1 MLRQRTKLWGDP
13 VHLKLERRTH
23 YSKAMLLSTPLVAV
37 ALAVI
42 ASSLLLVLLDK
53 PILLTFHSFFIAPF
67 ENFYSLTEV
76 FLKFG
81 PLLLIA
87 QALAIGFRA
96 KVWNIGAEG
105 QMVIGAIAATSV
117 PVYFVDS
124 TSGLL
129 LPAMI
134 LLGALGG
141 MAWASIAAFLRTRFN
156 ANEILVTL
164 MLTSIALQLLYYL
177 LLGPWKDPM
186 GFNFPQTVMFQDEAL
201 FPPLFEG
208 VRLNTSIVIPI
219 VFTLL
224 VWLFMEKH
232 FGGFKLVVG
241 GLAPGAAGYA
251 GFSAKKAVWIS
262 LLLAGF
268 AAGIAGM
275 SEVAGPIGQLQRSVT
290 SGYGYS
296 AIIVAYLGGLNPIG
310 IVFAAFFLAVIH
322 IGGDVALVSANL
334 PISAVHVFQGLLLI
348 FYLAAYA
355 FVNYRL
361 RVVHPVV
368 HTTSDL
374 ST

>member
-1 MLRQRTKLWGDP
+1 MLFASPLIAVT
-13 VHLKLERRTH
+13 
-23 YSKAMLLSTPLVAV
+23 LSIIT
-37 ALAVI
+37 
-42 ASSLLLVLLDK
+42 SSVLLFVLNK
-53 PILLTFHSFFIAPF
+53 PVGLTLHSFFIAPF
-67 ENFYSLTEV
+67 ENFYSITEI

-87 QALAIGFRA
+87 QALAVGFRA

-105 QMVIGAIAATSV
+105 QMILGAISAAAV

-124 TSGLL
+124 TSPLL

-134 LLGALGG
+134 ALGALGG
-141 MAWASIAAFLRTRFN
+141 MAWAAIAAFLKTQFN

-164 MLTSIALQLLYYL
+164 MLTSIALQLLYFL

-201 FPPLFEG
+201 FPPLFPS

-219 VFTLL
+219 VFTIAI
-224 VWLFMEKH
+224 WLYMEKH

-241 GLAPGAAGYA
+241 GVAPSAATYA
-251 GFSAKKAVWIS
+251 GFSSKKAVWTS

-268 AAGIAGM
+268 AAGLAGM
-275 SEVAGPIGQLQRSVT
+275 SEVAGPIGQLQRSIT

-296 AIIVAYLGGLNPIG
+296 AIIVAYLGALNPLG
-310 IVFAAFFLAVIH
+310 IVFAAFFLAVLQ

-334 PISAVHVFQGLLLI
+334 PISAVHVFQGLLLL
-348 FYLAAYA
+348 FYLSVYTL
-355 FVNYRL
+355 VNYRFKTPGT
-361 RVVHPVV
+361 VSKTISGSISGP
-368 HTTSDL
+368 SN
-374 ST
+374 

>member
-1 MLRQRTKLWGDP
+1 MQF
-13 VHLKLERRTH
+13 KLERRIQH
-23 YSKAMLLSTPLVAV
+23 SKMMLIATPLIAI
-37 ALAVI
+37 ALSVVV
-42 ASSLLLVLLDK
+42 SSILLLILNKPVLLT
-53 PILLTFHSFFIAPF
+53 LHSFFIAPF
-67 ENFYSLTEV
+67 ENFYSITEI

-105 QMVIGAIAATSV
+105 QMIMGAIAASAI

-124 TSGLL
+124 TSKLL

-134 LLGALGG
+134 VLGAVGG

-164 MLTSIALQLLYYL
+164 MLTSIALQILYYL

-201 FPPLFEG
+201 FPALFSG
-208 VRLNTSIVIPI
+208 VRLNASIALPI
-219 VFTLL
+219 IFTII

-241 GLAPGAAGYA
+241 GLAPNAATYA
-251 GFSAKKAVWIS
+251 GFSSNKAVWSS

-296 AIIVAYLGGLNPIG
+296 AIIVAYLGALHPVR
-310 IVFAAFFLAVIH
+310 IVFAAFFLAVLH

-334 PISAVHVFQGLLLI
+334 PISAVHVFQGLLLV
-348 FYLAAYA
+348 FYLSTYT
-355 FVNYRL
+355 FVNYKFRL
-361 RVVHPVV
+361 VHSHSQP
-368 HTTSDL
+368 TPKPIP
-374 ST
+374 

>member
-1 MLRQRTKLWGDP
+1 MQF
-13 VHLKLERRTH
+13 KLERRVE
-23 YSKAMLLSTPLVAV
+23 YSKKMLIATPIIAIVLSILV
-37 ALAVI
+37 
-42 ASSLLLVLLDK
+42 SSVLLAILNK
-53 PILLTFHSFFIAPF
+53 PILLTMHSFFIAPF
-67 ENFYSLTEV
+67 DNFYSITEI

-87 QALAIGFRA
+87 QALAVGFRA

-105 QMVIGAIAATSV
+105 QMIMGAIAASAV

-124 TSGLL
+124 TSNWL

-134 LLGALGG
+134 VLGALGG
-141 MAWASIAAFLRTRFN
+141 IAWASIAAILKTRYN

-164 MLTSIALQLLYYL
+164 MLSSIALQILYYL

-201 FPPLFEG
+201 FPPMFSG
-208 VRLNTSIVIPI
+208 VRLNVSIFIPI
-219 VFTLL
+219 AFTIGI
-224 VWLFMEKH
+224 WLFMEKH

-241 GLAPGAAGYA
+241 GLAPNAATYA
-251 GFSAKKAVWIS
+251 GFSAKKAVWSS

-296 AIIVAYLGGLNPIG
+296 AIIVAYLGALNPIG
-310 IVFAAFFLAVIH
+310 IVFAAFFLSVLQ
-322 IGGDVALVSANL
+322 IGGDVALVSADL

-348 FYLAAYA
+348 FYLSAYA
-355 FVNYRL
+355 FVNYRFHIVRPTL
-361 RVVHPVV
+361 QPKANL
-368 HTTSDL
+368 TS
-374 ST
+374 

>member
-1 MLRQRTKLWGDP
+1 MHIR
-13 VHLKLERRTH
+13 LEKRTH
-23 YSKAMLLSTPLVAV
+23 HSRVMLLATPIIAI
-37 ALAVI
+37 ALAIVFC
-42 ASSLLLVLLDK
+42 SVLLALLNK

-67 ENFYSLTEV
+67 ENFYSITEV

-105 QMVIGAIAATSV
+105 QMVMGAIGASIV

-124 TSGLL
+124 TSAFL

-134 LLGALGG
+134 VLGALGG
-141 MAWASIAAFLRTRFN
+141 MFWAAIAAFLRTRFN

-201 FPPLFEG
+201 FPPLFES
-208 VRLNTSIVIPI
+208 VRLNTSIVFP
-219 VFTLL
+219 VLFTIG

-241 GLAPGAAGYA
+241 GLAPAAAGYA
-251 GFSAKKAVWIS
+251 GFSSKKAVWIS

-296 AIIVAYLGGLNPIG
+296 AIIVAYLGALNPIG
-310 IVFAAFFLAVIH
+310 IIFAAFFLAVLH
-322 IGGDVALVSANL
+322 IGGDVALVTANL

-355 FVNYRL
+355 FVNYRFK
-361 RVVHPVV
+361 VVRAVTNSSIRPASEE
-368 HTTSDL
+368 TP
-374 ST
+374 

>member
-1 MLRQRTKLWGDP
+1 MQFKLD
-13 VHLKLERRTH
+13 RRVH
-23 YSKAMLLSTPLVAV
+23 YSKAMLIATPIMAVGLSMLVCT
-37 ALAVI
+37 L
-42 ASSLLLVLLDK
+42 LLLVLNK
-53 PILLTFHSFFIAPF
+53 PVLLTFHSFFIAPF
-67 ENFYSLTEV
+67 ENFYSITEI

-87 QALAIGFRA
+87 QALAVGFRA

-105 QMVIGAIAATSV
+105 QMIIGAIAASSV

-124 TSGLL
+124 TSAWL

-134 LLGALGG
+134 VLGALGG
-141 MAWASIAAFLRTRFN
+141 MAWAAIAAFLKTQFN

-164 MLTSIALQLLYYL
+164 MLSSIALQILYYL

-201 FPPLFEG
+201 FPYLFDG
-208 VRLNTSIVIPI
+208 ARINTSIAIPI
-219 VFTLL
+219 IFTIGI
-224 VWLFMEKH
+224 WLFMEKH
-232 FGGFKLVVG
+232 FGGFRLIVG
-241 GLAPGAAGYA
+241 GLAPSAATYA
-251 GFSAKKAVWIS
+251 GFSSKKAVWSS

-275 SEVAGPIGQLQRSVT
+275 SEIAGPIGQLQRSVT

-296 AIIVAYLGGLNPIG
+296 AIIVAYLGALNPIG
-310 IVFAAFFLAVIH
+310 IIFAAFFLAVLQ
-322 IGGDVALVSANL
+322 IGGDVALVSADL

-348 FYLAAYA
+348 FYLATYT

-361 RVVHPVV
+361 RVVRPI
-368 HTTSDL
+368 TQATPKLTS
-374 ST
+374 

>member
-1 MLRQRTKLWGDP
+1 MLF
-13 VHLKLERRTH
+13 KLERRTRA
-23 YSKAMLLSTPLVAV
+23 SRAMLLLTPLIAV
-37 ALAVI
+37 ALSVV
-42 ASSLLLVLLDK
+42 ASSLLLFILKK
-53 PILLTFHSFFIAPF
+53 PVGLTLHSFFIAPF
-67 ENFYSLTEV
+67 ANFYSITEV

-87 QALAIGFRA
+87 QALAVGFRA

-105 QMVIGAIAATSV
+105 QMIIGAIAAASV

-124 TSGLL
+124 TSGWM

-134 LLGALGG
+134 VLGALGG
-141 MAWASIAAFLRTRFN
+141 MAWAAIAAFLKTRFN

-186 GFNFPQTVMFQDEAL
+186 GFNFPQTVMFQNEAL
-201 FPPLFEG
+201 FSPLFPG
-208 VRLNTSIVIPI
+208 VRLNTSIFIPI
-219 VFTLL
+219 AFTIAI
-224 VWLFMEKH
+224 WLFMERH

-241 GLAPGAAGYA
+241 GLAPHAANYA
-251 GFSAKKAVWIS
+251 GFSSKKAVWVS

-268 AAGIAGM
+268 AAGLAGM

-296 AIIVAYLGGLNPIG
+296 AIIVAYLGALNPIG
-310 IVFAAFFLAVIH
+310 IIFAAFFLAVLQ

-348 FYLAAYA
+348 FYLAVYTL
-355 FVNYRL
+355 VNYQIRPL
-361 RVVHPVV
+361 RGAAQQ
-368 HTTSDL
+368 

>member
-1 MLRQRTKLWGDP
+1 MPLR
-13 VHLKLERRTH
+13 LERRLH
-23 YSKAMLLSTPLVAV
+23 SSKLMLLATPLIAV
-37 ALAVI
+37 VLSVVTF
-42 ASSLLLVLLDK
+42 SLLLAILDK
-53 PILLTFHSFFIAPF
+53 PVLLTFHSFFIAPF

-76 FLKFG
+76 LLKFG

-87 QALAIGFRA
+87 QALAVGFRA

-105 QMVIGAIAATSV
+105 QMVVGAIAATAV

-124 TSGLL
+124 TSALL

-134 LLGALGG
+134 VLGALGG
-141 MAWASIAAFLRTRFN
+141 MAWASIAAFLRTQFN

-164 MLTSIALQLLYYL
+164 MLTSIALQLLYFL

-201 FPPLFEG
+201 FPPLFDG
-208 VRLNTSIVIPI
+208 VRLNMSIIFPI
-219 VFTLL
+219 LFTLL
-224 VWLFMEKH
+224 AWLFMEKH

-241 GLAPGAAGYA
+241 GLAPEAAGYA
-251 GFSAKKAVWIS
+251 GFSSKKAVWGS

-296 AIIVAYLGGLNPIG
+296 AIIVAYLGALNPIG
-310 IVFAAFFLAVIH
+310 IVFAAFFLAVLH
-322 IGGDVALVSANL
+322 IGGDVALVSADL

-355 FVNYRL
+355 FVNYR
-361 RVVHPVV
+361 P
-368 HTTSDL
+368 
-374 ST
+374 

>member
-1 MLRQRTKLWGDP
+1 MQF
-13 VHLKLERRTH
+13 KLERRTH
-23 YSKAMLLSTPLVAV
+23 ASKSQLLITPF
-37 ALAVI
+37 I
-42 ASSLLLVLLDK
+42 AILLTVVVSSVLLVLIDR
-53 PILLTFHSFFIAPF
+53 PVGLTLYSFFVAPF
-67 ENFYSLTEV
+67 ENFYSITEI

-105 QMVIGAIAATSV
+105 QMIIGAIAASAV

-124 TSGLL
+124 TSAWL

-134 LLGALGG
+134 VLGALGG
-141 MAWASIAAFLRTRFN
+141 MSWAAIAAFLKTRFN

-201 FPPLFEG
+201 FSPLFSG
-208 VRLNTSIVIPI
+208 VRLNTSILIPL
-219 VFTLL
+219 VFT
-224 VWLFMEKH
+224 VGIWLFMEKH
-232 FGGFKLVVG
+232 FGGFKLEVG
-241 GLAPGAAGYA
+241 GLSPPAATYA
-251 GFSAKKAVWIS
+251 GFSSKRAVWIS

-268 AAGIAGM
+268 AAGLAGM

-296 AIIVAYLGGLNPIG
+296 AIIVAYLGALNPIG
-310 IVFAAFFLAVIH
+310 IVFAAFFLAVLQ
-322 IGGDVALVSANL
+322 IGGDVALVTANL
-334 PISAVHVFQGLLLI
+334 PISAVHVFQGLLLV
-348 FYLAAYA
+348 FYLATFT

-361 RVVHPVV
+361 RVVRHPLRAQSS
-368 HTTSDL
+368 TS
-374 ST
+374 S

>member
-1 MLRQRTKLWGDP
+1 MHLRFQKRQ
-13 VHLKLERRTH
+13 HH
-23 YSKAMLLSTPLVAV
+23 SKKMLLATPFIAIALSVLVSC
-37 ALAVI
+37 L
-42 ASSLLLVLLDK
+42 LLLVLNK
-53 PILLTFHSFFIAPF
+53 PILVTFHSFFIAPF
-67 ENFYSLTEV
+67 ENFYSITEI

-87 QALAIGFRA
+87 QALAVGFRA
-96 KVWNIGAEG
+96 KIWNIGAEG
-105 QMVIGAIAATSV
+105 QMVMGAIAASAV

-124 TSGLL
+124 TSAWL

-134 LLGALGG
+134 VLGALGG
-141 MAWASIAAFLRTRFN
+141 MAWASIAALLRTQFN

-201 FPPLFEG
+201 FPPLFPY
-208 VRLNTSIVIPI
+208 VRLNISIVFPI
-219 VFTLL
+219 LFTIG

-232 FGGFKLVVG
+232 YGGYKLVVG
-241 GLAPGAAGYA
+241 GLAPAAAGYA
-251 GFSAKKAVWIS
+251 GFSSKKAVWGS

-296 AIIVAYLGGLNPIG
+296 AIIVAYLGALNPIG
-310 IVFAAFFLAVIH
+310 IVFAAFFLAVLH
-322 IGGDVALVSANL
+322 IGGDVALVSAGL
-334 PISAVHVFQGLLLI
+334 PISAVHIFQGLILV

-361 RVVHPVV
+361 QLVHPASQSQSAVN
-368 HTTSDL
+368 S
-374 ST
+374 

>member
-1 MLRQRTKLWGDP
+1 MQF
-13 VHLKLERRTH
+13 KLEPRPRA
-23 YSKAMLLSTPLVAV
+23 SKWMLLAAPLLAV
-37 ALAVI
+37 LLSVI
-42 ASSLLLVLLDK
+42 ASSALLLILKK
-53 PILLTFHSFFIAPF
+53 PVGQTLHSFFIAPF
-67 ENFYSLTEV
+67 ENFYSITEI

-87 QALAIGFRA
+87 QALAVGFRA

-105 QMVIGAIAATSV
+105 QMIIGAIAASAV

-124 TSGLL
+124 TSGWL

-134 LLGALGG
+134 VLGAMGG
-141 MAWASIAAFLRTRFN
+141 MAWAAIAAYLRTRFN

-186 GFNFPQTVMFQDEAL
+186 GFNFPQTVMFQNEAL
-201 FPPLFEG
+201 FEPLFSG
-208 VRLNTSIVIPI
+208 VRLNTSIIIPI
-219 VFTLL
+219 LFTIGI
-224 VWLFMEKH
+224 WLYMERH
-232 FGGFKLVVG
+232 FGVFKLVVG
-241 GLAPGAAGYA
+241 GLAPNAATYA
-251 GFSAKKAVWIS
+251 GFSAKRAVWVS

-268 AAGIAGM
+268 AAGLAGM

-296 AIIVAYLGGLNPIG
+296 AIIVAYLGALNPIG
-310 IVFAAFFLAVIH
+310 IVFAAFFVAVLQ

-348 FYLAAYA
+348 FYLAVYTL
-355 FVNYRL
+355 VNYQIR
-361 RVVHPVV
+361 PVR
-368 HTTSDL
+368 TL
-374 ST
+374 STTTTDAIS